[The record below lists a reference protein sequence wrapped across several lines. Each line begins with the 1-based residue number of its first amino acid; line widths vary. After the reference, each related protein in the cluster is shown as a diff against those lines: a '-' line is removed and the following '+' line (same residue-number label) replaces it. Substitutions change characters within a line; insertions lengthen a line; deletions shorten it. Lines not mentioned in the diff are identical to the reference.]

1 MGGALLVPGSLALI
15 SASFPVKE
23 RGRAIGTW
31 SGFTA
36 ITAAVG
42 PVLGGW
48 LVEHGSW
55 RWVFFI
61 NLPIGVMVLAI
72 TLLRV
77 PESRNPEQAHQRV
90 DWPGALFVT
99 LGLGGIVFALIEPF
113 HAAIAAPVGLLAL
126 LFFFLVERRSP
137 APMLSFALFRS
148 RNFSGANLLTLLL
161 YSALS
166 GVLFFFPLN
175 LIQIQGYSPTKAGA
189 ALLPFILLMFVLSR
203 WSGGL
208 VQRYGAKPPL
218 VIGPLIAAIGFTL
231 FAIPGIGGSYWKTFF
246 PAVAVLG
253 LGMAAS
259 VAPLTTTVMDSVSQN
274 YAGAASGIN
283 NAVSRI
289 AGLLAIA
296 ILGFVLITVFNRD
309 LDKRLSSFSVPSTV
323 RQQVDSQRSRLAGIQ
338 TTNADA
344 REAINESFVAGYR
357 ALLWIAVALSVAG
370 SLSAVFFVDLKKD
383 ETTRS

>member
-1 MGGALLVPGSLALI
+1 
-15 SASFPVKE
+15 
-23 RGRAIGTW
+23 
-31 SGFTA
+31 
-36 ITAAVG
+36 
-42 PVLGGW
+42 
-48 LVEHGSW
+48 
-55 RWVFFI
+55 
-61 NLPIGVMVLAI
+61 
-72 TLLRV
+72 
-77 PESRNPEQAHQRV
+77 
-90 DWPGALFVT
+90 
-99 LGLGGIVFALIEPF
+99 
-113 HAAIAAPVGLLAL
+113 
-126 LFFFLVERRSP
+126 
-137 APMLSFALFRS
+137 
-148 RNFSGANLLTLLL
+148 
-161 YSALS
+161 
-166 GVLFFFPLN
+166 
-175 LIQIQGYSPTKAGA
+175 
-189 ALLPFILLMFVLSR
+189 
-203 WSGGL
+203 
-208 VQRYGAKPPL
+208 